1 LCSTPFTP
9 DSNATLINGQWG
21 YDADWDGVV
30 AGCDNCPDTP
40 NANQLDCD
48 GDGIG
53 NACDTGG
60 TCTHCVA
67 PAGICDAE
75 APGTPAAPIRTVV
88 ASAGPAAATG
98 AASPAMAES

>member
-75 APGTPAAPIRTVV
+75 APGTPCGTNPNCGGICRTCGGNWGCF
-88 ASAGPAAATG
+88 ACNG
-98 AASPAMAES
+98 